1 MEKTIQRRLLLFYL
15 LLASAAGVGLAG
27 GRAFMMYQWYD
38 PTKQMYERGTSF
50 PLLFRILCGVI
61 CMVLCTSFFV
71 FRKKRISVDF
81 RSTTLFTV
89 FSSSLCSFMMLAYLF
104 VSVYQLYSTSFVT
117 LSVLRSGS
125 GAASNEKL
133 RALFVILQLCL
144 LVPAAL
150 YFFRVAAVNRGSGN
164 GFCLLSMVPIVWA
177 TVLLIATYLDISVSF
192 NSPDKLLSQLVLICL
207 MLYFVYETRY
217 NMGAPRP
224 RLYFPCAFLCIVLIL
239 VYALPDLLLGSIGI
253 WRVLGDSASSVSS
266 ENTVFYIMLL
276 SFAVYIFSRCL
287 SFLRT
292 GEKAM
297 SLACSKKRKCDFAA
311 WQNRIF

>member
-15 LLASAAGVGLAG
+15 LLASAAGVVLAG

-61 CMVLCTSFFV
+61 CVVLCTSFFM

-297 SLACSKKRKCDFAA
+297 SLA
-311 WQNRIF
+311 